1 MIEWIQVILEF
12 LAMIGIIFLIM
23 FKKNYFPKYLEEKG
37 KNLATKEDV
46 ADITKKVESVKLEHN
61 QKFDEIQK
69 KNDLFFSEIK
79 STKERFNAKQFELYN
94 ELWSALIELK
104 FSADTLW
111 ESATKIKLKDFS
123 KKLSE
128 AKKSMEK
135 SSLLIEDEHYNQLN
149 TLIIRFEEFE
159 FGKGNLIKLKSFKNK
174 TTQEIDNQYINDSMI
189 EYIISQNEEAK
200 TEYDTLLLLLK
211 TDFKKQITGTHLKGM
226 TINQGQN

>member
-111 ESATKIKLKDFS
+111 
-123 KKLSE
+123 
-128 AKKSMEK
+128 
-135 SSLLIEDEHYNQLN
+135 
-149 TLIIRFEEFE
+149 
-159 FGKGNLIKLKSFKNK
+159 
-174 TTQEIDNQYINDSMI
+174 
-189 EYIISQNEEAK
+189 
-200 TEYDTLLLLLK
+200 
-211 TDFKKQITGTHLKGM
+211 
-226 TINQGQN
+226 